1 MGNLALVAL
10 LLIQGPE
17 DAPVQRVPQCDMR
30 SEQTQR
36 LAGFREAQLGWK
48 LLPSGVL
55 LELWG
60 SSAGG
65 WTLMETTPQGISCIV
80 QTGEGV
86 LSRGL

>member
-1 MGNLALVAL
+1 MGSLAFVAL
-10 LLIQGPE
+10 LLIQAPE
-17 DAPVQRVPQCDMR
+17 DVPVQRVPQCAMR
-30 SEQTQR
+30 SEQTER
-36 LAGFREAQLGWK
+36 LAGFHETQVGWK

-80 QTGEGV
+80 QMGEGV
-86 LSRGL
+86 PSRGL

>member
-1 MGNLALVAL
+1 MGSLALVAL
-10 LLIQGPE
+10 LLIQAPE

-36 LAGFREAQLGWK
+36 LAGFREAQLSWK

-80 QTGEGV
+80 QMGEGV
-86 LSRGL
+86 PSRGL